1 MCYPILVNNI
11 IHRKGMKNMARGRK
25 NYTLEERLEQL
36 TKDIS
41 DMENSLSSMK
51 EQKKLIEKEIK
62 AKQLDEL
69 NTMIEASGLT
79 FDEVKEILKPKNE

>member
-1 MCYPILVNNI
+1 
-11 IHRKGMKNMARGRK
+11 MKNMARGRK

-41 DMENSLSSMK
+41 DMENSLASMK

-79 FDEVKEILKPKNE
+79 FDEVKEILKPKNEW

>member
-1 MCYPILVNNI
+1 
-11 IHRKGMKNMARGRK
+11 MARGRK

-41 DMENSLSSMK
+41 DMENSLASMK

-62 AKQLDEL
+62 DKQLDEL
-69 NTMIEASGLT
+69 NTIIEASGLT

>member
-1 MCYPILVNNI
+1 
-11 IHRKGMKNMARGRK
+11 MKNMARGRK

>member
-1 MCYPILVNNI
+1 
-11 IHRKGMKNMARGRK
+11 MARGRK

-41 DMENSLSSMK
+41 DMENSLASMK

-79 FDEVKEILKPKNE
+79 FAEVKELLKPKNE

>member
-1 MCYPILVNNI
+1 
-11 IHRKGMKNMARGRK
+11 MARGRK

-41 DMENSLSSMK
+41 DMENSLASMK

-62 AKQLDEL
+62 DKQLDEL
-69 NTMIEASGLT
+69 NTIIEASGLT
-79 FDEVKEILKPKNE
+79 FDEVKEILKPKSE

>member
-1 MCYPILVNNI
+1 
-11 IHRKGMKNMARGRK
+11 MKNMARGRK

-79 FDEVKEILKPKNE
+79 FDEVKELLKPKNE

>member
-1 MCYPILVNNI
+1 
-11 IHRKGMKNMARGRK
+11 MKNMARGRK

-41 DMENSLSSMK
+41 DMENSLASMK
-51 EQKKLIEKEIK
+51 KQKKEIEQEIK

-79 FDEVKEILKPKNE
+79 FDEVKELLKPKNE

>member
-1 MCYPILVNNI
+1 
-11 IHRKGMKNMARGRK
+11 MARGRK

-41 DMENSLSSMK
+41 DMENSLASMK

-79 FDEVKEILKPKNE
+79 FAEVKELLKPKNEW

>member
-1 MCYPILVNNI
+1 
-11 IHRKGMKNMARGRK
+11 MARGRK

>member
-1 MCYPILVNNI
+1 
-11 IHRKGMKNMARGRK
+11 MKNMARGRK

-41 DMENSLSSMK
+41 DMENSLASMK